1 MQIFKIDRMKSEAPL
16 MAAFGIFALFISI
29 IFYPRIYWF
38 SFLIFPLLA
47 ITYIILKKMKLG
59 FFGKQCFLI
68 LDDEGIRYC
77 FHVFQQAKSMRWD
90 QIEKV
95 NHQLYEINFKLK
107 NTGEII
113 SFQKSYLDDE
123 NDLEELTEMINL
135 KCQIM

>member
-1 MQIFKIDRMKSEAPL
+1 
-16 MAAFGIFALFISI
+16 
-29 IFYPRIYWF
+29 
-38 SFLIFPLLA
+38 
-47 ITYIILKKMKLG
+47 MKLG

-123 NDLEELTEMINL
+123 NDLEELTEMINS
-135 KCQIM
+135 KCHIM